1 MSLTPLQVAED
12 LKVCRRTVYN
22 LMSSGKLAY
31 FMVGRQKRIE
41 ESELL
46 RFKQEG
52 PCRSSKSKGSGKYQV
67 PKGESDFIAFC
78 QKGRRKQTL
87 QNSKESSGVRFLIPR
102 S

>member
-1 MSLTPLQVAED
+1 VSLTPLQVAED
-12 LKVCRRTVYN
+12 LGVCRKTVYS
-22 LMSSGKLAY
+22 MLARGDIRW
-31 FMVGRQKRIE
+31 FPVGRQKRIE